1 MPRSRIPPPP
11 LPSSSCLQPKISS
24 SFSSSFLLSFVSLAV
39 PRLPFIASQISYC
52 APFLSSSCSITEMT
66 SIPARNISQFR
77 FSWKKKKRT
86 IARSIDPLL
95 FRSSRRRYHTNKSS
109 ALNFPRF
116 AILHTARVTMQTHE
130 SSPDRALDLH

>member
-1 MPRSRIPPPP
+1 MPRSRILPPP
-11 LPSSSCLQPKISS
+11 LPSSSSLQPKISS

-52 APFLSSSCSITEMT
+52 APFLSSSCSITETT
-66 SIPARNISQFR
+66 SIPALDISQFR
-77 FSWKKKKRT
+77 FSWKKTKEESRD
-86 IARSIDPLL
+86 RSIPYYSD
-95 FRSSRRRYHTNKSS
+95 HHDEGITNKSS
-109 ALNFPRF
+109 AVNSPRF